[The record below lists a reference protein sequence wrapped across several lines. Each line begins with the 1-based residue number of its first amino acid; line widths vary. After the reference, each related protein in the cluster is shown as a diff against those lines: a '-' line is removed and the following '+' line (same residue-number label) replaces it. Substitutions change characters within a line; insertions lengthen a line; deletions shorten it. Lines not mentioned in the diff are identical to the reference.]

1 MTKQFVVL
9 ALLTGTLAVLPSMAK
24 LPPPS
29 DEAKAKAAETA
40 AKAAWTDK
48 VGAFQLCRATDK
60 LAARYLA
67 EAGKVGKPATPTP
80 TPTPTPP
87 CTDPGPFVFEPPVA
101 VAANAPATTPTP
113 PASKPLES
121 AGAHSPPGNA
131 VSPPSTKTPAAATA
145 PAPVAALKK

>member
-1 MTKQFVVL
+1 MKKLFLL
-9 ALLTGTLAVLPSMAK
+9 ATLVSACSLVHAK

-48 VGAFQLCRATDK
+48 VGSFQLCRTMDK
-60 LAARYLA
+60 VAARYLA
-67 EAGKVGKPATPTP
+67 EAGKGSRPAASTP

-87 CTDPGPFVFEPPVA
+87 CADPGPFVYAPPVA
-101 VAANAPATTPTP
+101 VAANAPATTPT
-113 PASKPLES
+113 ASKPLEA

-131 VSPPSTKTPAAATA
+131 VSPPSTKTPSAATA
-145 PAPVAALKK
+145 PAPAPAAAPKK